1 MSKVQ
6 LQSYSLTVS
15 LKVSQLLKRS
25 LQVQENAYIVETIKA
40 TKMQYK
46 PEKLAAYIVKRLNKL
61 SKLNEAFESKT
72 NNQSL
77 GLINDNIDMH
87 QYMIKKV
94 REESSIPEYNTA
106 DTPLTQGV
114 GDVVNPVNLATLFGL
129 TTQKEIQMTFNPQA
143 RYIKNYL
150 ILDSKYRNLNTDG
163 MTKFQWIYNDA
174 SDLPTRGVS
183 TSGGTVSNIVA
194 MKMYQFVFPNVS
206 GLSADSG
213 RLGVYIQEFKDAS
226 FIANGAA
233 SYHWLLR
240 VAQGN
245 TLPQPSPLFVQCE
258 TEDYQDGILYFNKPL
273 VNIDRFTISFSDPLN
288 TISIPYDRSIA
299 TLTYGA
305 TTTINTSIVNNL
317 TIGGRV
323 MITGFTTDDPSADA
337 AVIAQMNDPLGLIV
351 SNIIDADTFVVAVDT
366 STITPKVGLFINV
379 YFAQFRFLI
388 GLELTYIKE

>member
-1 MSKVQ
+1 MSKLQ

-46 PEKLAAYIVKRLNKL
+46 PEKLAAYIAKRLNNLKKL
-61 SKLNEAFESKT
+61 DETIETKDT
-72 NNQSL
+72 N
-77 GLINDNIDMH
+77 LINDNIDMH

-94 REESSIPEYNTA
+94 RETSSIPEYNNA
-106 DTPLTQGV
+106 NTPLSQGI

-129 TTQKEIQMTFNPQA
+129 TSQNEIQTMFNPQA

-163 MTKFQWIYNDA
+163 TTKFQWIYNDA

-183 TSGGTVSNIVA
+183 TAGGTVRNVVA

-206 GLSADSG
+206 TLNVDSG
-213 RLGVYIQEFKDAS
+213 RIGVFIQEFKDAS
-226 FIANGAA
+226 FIANGPT

-245 TLPQPSPLFVQCE
+245 ALPQPSPFFVQCE

-288 TISIPYDRSIA
+288 TISIPYDRSLA

-305 TTTINTSIVNNL
+305 TTTLITSIPNNL
-317 TIGGRV
+317 SIGGRV
-323 MITGFTTDDPSADA
+323 MITGFTTDAPNTDVST
-337 AVIAQMNDPLGLIV
+337 ITQMNNPLGLLV
-351 SNIIDADTFVVAVDT
+351 SNIINDTTFVVDVDT
-366 STITPKVGLFINV
+366 STITPKAGLNVNV

-388 GLELTYIKE
+388 GIELTYIKD